1 MELTGSRI
9 LLTGASGGLGQAIA
23 RRLARYGAH
32 LTLTARNR
40 PALDSLADE
49 TRGTVVEADLAK
61 RSDVQKL
68 VKIIGGFDVIIA
80 NAGVGGEAGGAELGV
95 KVIDGALDVNLRAPM
110 VLSGAFA
117 QACIA
122 AGRPGQIV
130 LIGSLSGLAPTPDTC
145 LYNATKFG
153 LRGFGLSLRQDL
165 EEHDV
170 GVTMVEPGF
179 IRDAGMFA
187 NGGINLPK
195 GIRTKSPSDVAQA
208 VEKAIRTNPAELFVA
223 PSELRAVVTLATV
236 APGISEAIQ
245 RRVGTKQMRS
255 CLLYT
260 SPSPRD

>member
-1 MELTGSRI
+1 MELTGSRV

-61 RSDVQKL
+61 RSDVQRLAKM
-68 VKIIGGFDVIIA
+68 VGGFDVVIA
-80 NAGVGGEAGGAELGV
+80 NAGVGGEAGGTELSV
-95 KVIDGALDVNLRAPM
+95 KAIDGALDVNLRAPM

-145 LYNATKFG
+145 LYNGTKFG

-165 EEHDV
+165 DEHGV
-170 GVTMVEPGF
+170 GVTVIEPGF

-187 NGGINLPK
+187 NNDVELPK
-195 GIRTKSPSDVAQA
+195 GVRTKTPSDVAQA

-223 PSELRAVVTLATV
+223 PTELRLTATLATV
-236 APGISEAIQ
+236 APGLSEMVQ
-245 RRVGTKQMRS
+245 RRVGTKEMRNGK
-255 CLLYT
+255 
-260 SPSPRD
+260 

>member
-23 RRLARYGAH
+23 RRLARYGAQ

-40 PALDSLADE
+40 PTLDSLADE

-61 RSDVQKL
+61 RGDVQRLAKQ
-68 VKIIGGFDVIIA
+68 IGDFDVVIA
-80 NAGVGGEAGGAELGV
+80 NAGVGGDADGTELNV
-95 KVIDGALDVNLRAPM
+95 KAIDGAMDVNLRAPM

-122 AGRPGQIV
+122 QSRPGQIV
-130 LIGSLSGLAPTPDTC
+130 LIGSLSGLAPTPNTC

-165 EEHDV
+165 EDHGV

-187 NGGINLPK
+187 NNDIELPK
-195 GIRTKSPSDVAQA
+195 GVRTKSPADVAKA

-223 PSELRAVVTLATV
+223 PTELRLAVTLATV
-236 APGISEAIQ
+236 APALSEAIQ
-245 RRVGTKQMRS
+245 RRAGTKEMSRGE
-255 CLLYT
+255 
-260 SPSPRD
+260 R